1 MPIDAVQFATQ
12 LALMG
17 VGATGS
23 WAVWVTM
30 SLHKT
35 KQDLN
40 AAFHKIRELEH
51 ARDSA
56 QNCDCPRHETDD

>member
-1 MPIDAVQFATQ
+1 MSIDAVQFATQ

-40 AAFHKIRELEH
+40 AAFHKIRELEN
-51 ARDSA
+51 AGYCSEDC
-56 QNCDCPRHETDD
+56 NCTRHEVDD